1 VRRSTH
7 LALALAAVTA
17 VACTTAAADGGD
29 ADPGVRAVPATDA
42 APLLDDPDVV
52 VLDIRTPA
60 EVAQARLPGAMAIDY
75 YDPTFAQQ
83 IEQLDRDA
91 TYLMY
96 CRSGNR
102 SSGAR
107 ALMSQLGFRD
117 VVDVNGGIIEWANAG
132 LPIEQ

>member
-29 ADPGVRAVPATDA
+29 AAPGVRAVPATEA
-42 APLLDDPDVV
+42 APLLDDPNVI

-60 EVAQARLPGAMAIDY
+60 EVAQARLPRAVTIDY

-83 IEQLDRDA
+83 VEQLDRDA